1 MHHYSKSTTVAL
13 AFASHIL
20 RLRAAKSLAALLV
33 LFGPGPS
40 MVAQQYCVSG
50 AITSIPICSGCSFK
64 VGDPVAMTF
73 TIQAGSI
80 NCVSSAIS
88 SGCSANADFSAQI
101 GGLYWSGQQL
111 QPSSSGTVSFSA
123 ISAPGV
129 SAYTRVILMGSGT
142 LSPAPSSPAANLGLT
157 GTVSMLSFPRNLLV
171 NGTLPATL
179 PSPQAVAASNS
190 NPSFGA
196 SSAGSASFSYTGQT
210 CAVPNSASPAIKT
223 GGIVPL
229 YSSSGTIQPGSWVS
243 IFGSNLA
250 AAAAT
255 WNGDFPI
262 SLGGTSVTINNKP
275 AYLWYVSPSQ
285 INLQAPDDTATG
297 SVNVVVTTS
306 AGSAPSMVT
315 LGPFGP
321 SFSLLDNKHVT
332 GIILRSDGSGTYGGG
347 TYDIVGPTGTSLGY
361 KTVAA
366 KAGDV
371 LELFGVGFGPT
382 SPVVL
387 AGKAY
392 TGAAATT
399 NPVVLSINNVAVTPT
414 FAGLTSAGL
423 YQINLTIP
431 AGLGSGDVAL
441 QATVGG
447 VQTPSGVVLSI
458 Q

>member
-1 MHHYSKSTTVAL
+1 M
-13 AFASHIL
+13 
-20 RLRAAKSLAALLV
+20 
-33 LFGPGPS
+33 
-40 MVAQQYCVSG
+40 
-50 AITSIPICSGCSFK
+50 
-64 VGDPVAMTF
+64 
-73 TIQAGSI
+73 
-80 NCVSSAIS
+80 
-88 SGCSANADFSAQI
+88 
-101 GGLYWSGQQL
+101 
-111 QPSSSGTVSFSA
+111 
-123 ISAPGV
+123 
-129 SAYTRVILMGSGT
+129 
-142 LSPAPSSPAANLGLT
+142 
-157 GTVSMLSFPRNLLV
+157 
-171 NGTLPATL
+171 
-179 PSPQAVAASNS
+179 
-190 NPSFGA
+190 
-196 SSAGSASFSYTGQT
+196 
-210 CAVPNSASPAIKT
+210 
-223 GGIVPL
+223 PL